1 MYSKHLPH
9 GGFPSNLVVKIS
21 PASAQIGGL
30 ISGQRAKIPQTS
42 QKKRQNIKQK
52 WSFNNFNKNFKK
64 MVHIQKKIKKKEKK
78 S

>member
-9 GGFPSNLVVKIS
+9 GGFPGSLVVKIS
-21 PASAQIGGL
+21 PASAQIVGL
-30 ISGQRAKIPQTS
+30 ISGQRAKIPQNS

-52 WSFNNFNKNFKK
+52 WYFNNFNKNLKK
-64 MVHIQKKIKKKEKK
+64 MVHIQKINNKKEKK